1 MKYQKRIDRSTRDY
15 TLIHKT
21 MNEEERER
29 LIKAY
34 SFDLKICTQ
43 YHYQFIP
50 QEKEVGKI
58 FNYYPTTGKLTYQ
71 RTDLDWSKPESLG
84 VFPDVEDALE
94 KALDESYA

>member
-1 MKYQKRIDRSTRDY
+1 
-15 TLIHKT
+15 
-21 MNEEERER
+21 MNEEERERLIKAYSFDEERER

-50 QEKEVGKI
+50 KEKEVGKI

-84 VFPDVEDALE
+84 VFLDVEDALE